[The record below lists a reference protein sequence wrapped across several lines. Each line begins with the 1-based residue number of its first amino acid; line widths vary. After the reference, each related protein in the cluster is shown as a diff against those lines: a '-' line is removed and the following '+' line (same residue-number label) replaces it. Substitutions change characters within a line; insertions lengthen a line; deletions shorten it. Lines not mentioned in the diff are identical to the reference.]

1 MDGAYDF
8 AFTERKWQEKWRK
21 GNTDRVDLRFA
32 QRPFYNLMMFPY
44 PSAEGLHVG
53 NMFAFVG
60 SDIQGRFHRMN
71 GYDVFEP
78 MGFDAFGIHSENYA
92 IKKRNHPS
100 KLTPKNIR
108 YFRDEQLKRIGN
120 MYDWSHELDTTDPAY
135 YRWTQW
141 IFTQLYKAGL
151 AYRAK
156 GLVNWCPSCKTV
168 LADEQVIEGECE
180 RCSNDV
186 TKRET
191 EQWFLRITEFAEP
204 LLNNLSTLDW
214 SDKTRTAQRNWIGR
228 SEGASI
234 RFRPENGRDSL
245 DVFTTRPDTLF
256 GVTFMVLAPEHPLL
270 DRITLPAVRPAL
282 EQYRTEVGKMTEV
295 ERQSASAA
303 KTGMFT
309 GAFAVN
315 PANDERVPIWTSD
328 YALMSYGT
336 GAIMAVPAHDQR
348 DFEFAQI
355 FGLKIREV
363 ISPDGRS
370 RVLEEAYTD
379 SGVLINSG
387 KFDGLGNADAARAI
401 VQWLKEKNKA
411 EFRVNYRLRDWCVSR
426 QRYWGPP
433 IPMIYCGGCGV
444 LPVPD
449 EDLPVLLPKIEHYM
463 PDGSGKSPLGRDPEF
478 YRTTCPKCGGPAR
491 RETDVSD
498 NMLCSAWYFYRYPST
513 NCRERPF
520 DSEMTR
526 KWLPV
531 DLYVGGNEHAVLHL
545 LYSRFLCMALKRIGI
560 IDFEEPF
567 KKFVANGII
576 VREGAKMSKSKG
588 NVIDPNDYMNRHGTD
603 AFRVYLAFM
612 GNYLVGGDFRDSGVK
627 GMHGFLKRVW
637 KAFQPGGPEDNAP
650 LDSETAYWLH
660 HTIKHVTDGI
670 QRFSYNTAISRLM
683 ELLNHVSRDG
693 VQKRSV
699 SEAFIK
705 LLSPFAPH
713 ICEELWEQW
722 GHRRSVFDCS
732 WPEYSDNLA
741 IRASV
746 EYVIQINGKVRAKIN
761 MERGLS
767 EKEID
772 THWQSNPAVTRWI
785 EGRRIIRKVF
795 VPDKLLNI
803 VVK

>member
-1 MDGAYDF
+1 MDNAYDF
-8 AFTERKWQEKWRK
+8 ASTERKWQEKWR
-21 GNTDRVDLRFA
+21 TDDTDKVDIRSA
-32 QRPFYNLMMFPY
+32 KRPFYNLMMFPY

-53 NMFAFVG
+53 NMFAFIG
-60 SDIQGRFHRMN
+60 SDVQGRFHRMN

-78 MGFDAFGIHSENYA
+78 MGFDAFGIHSENYS
-92 IKKRNHPS
+92 IKEKNHPS

-141 IFTQLYKAGL
+141 VFIQLYEAGL

-180 RCSNDV
+180 RCSSDV

-191 EQWFLRITEFAEP
+191 EQWFLKITEFAEP
-204 LLNNLSTLDW
+204 LLNNLSALDW
-214 SDKTRTAQRNWIGR
+214 SEKTRTAQRNWIGR

-234 RFRPENGRDSL
+234 RFRAENGDHSL

-256 GVTFMVLAPEHPLL
+256 GVTFVVLAPEHPLL
-270 DRITLPAVRPAL
+270 DRITLPSVRPVL
-282 EQYRTEVGKMTEV
+282 EQYRTEVRKMTEV

-303 KTGMFT
+303 KTGVFT

-348 DFEFAQI
+348 DFELAEI
-355 FGLKIREV
+355 FGLEIREV

-387 KFDGLGNADAARAI
+387 KFNGLGNADAGHAI
-401 VQWLKEKNKA
+401 VQWLEKKDKG

-433 IPMIYCGGCGV
+433 IPMIYCDACGV

-449 EDLPVLLPKIEHYM
+449 EDLPVLLPEIEHYM
-463 PDGSGKSPLGRDPEF
+463 PDGSGESPLGRAPEF

-513 NCRERPF
+513 SYRDRAF
-520 DSEMTR
+520 DSEMTK

-545 LYSRFLCMALKRIGI
+545 LYSRFLCMALKHIGV

-576 VREGAKMSKSKG
+576 VRNGAKMSKSKG
-588 NVIDPNDYMNRHGTD
+588 NVIDPNDYMNRYGTD

-627 GMHGFLKRVW
+627 GMHGFLRRVW
-637 KAFQPGGPEDNAP
+637 RALQPSGSEDNSP

-660 HTIKHVTDGI
+660 HTIKHVTGDI
-670 QRFSYNTAISRLM
+670 RRFSYNTAISRLM
-683 ELLNHVSRDG
+683 ELLNHVSRNG

-699 SEAFIK
+699 TEAFIK
-705 LLSPFAPH
+705 LFSPFAPH

-722 GHRRSVFDCS
+722 GHRRSVFEHP
-732 WPEYSDNLA
+732 WPEYSDDLA
-741 IRASV
+741 IRGFV
-746 EYVIQINGKVRAKIN
+746 EYVVQINGKARAKIN
-761 MERGLS
+761 MARGLS
-767 EKEID
+767 EEEID
-772 THWQSNPAVTRWI
+772 ANWQSNPTVTRWI
-785 EGRRIIRKVF
+785 EGRKIIRKVF

-803 VVK
+803 VIE